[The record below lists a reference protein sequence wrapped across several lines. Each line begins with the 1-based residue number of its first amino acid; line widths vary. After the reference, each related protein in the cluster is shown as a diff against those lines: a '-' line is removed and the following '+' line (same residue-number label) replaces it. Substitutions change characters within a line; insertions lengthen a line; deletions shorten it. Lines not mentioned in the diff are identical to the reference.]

1 MKEDDIIPMFLEER
15 QAKILEMLTANGKVL
30 VKELAEIFGVTED
43 SIRKDLGTLEA
54 EGKLRRTY
62 GGAVPIQ
69 ESLKMTEA
77 NRRRISDVEAKRKI
91 AVEAVKMIS
100 PQDYIFLDNSTISIA
115 IAEILA
121 KSGKNYRILTSMI
134 DVLVMLAVNPNIEI
148 IFGGGQLNKSRD
160 CFCDVLNLE
169 FISRFHPDISFIGV
183 VGVNFKKNS
192 LSTNGIENG
201 MYKAKILTLSK
212 KNFIVAE
219 SRKLGI
225 EGKFSFAGL
234 ENVSGLITETR
245 PDKEI
250 FQTAEN
256 LNVEIIFPE

>member
-1 MKEDDIIPMFLEER
+1 MFMEER
-15 QAKILEMLTANGKVL
+15 QAKILEILAAEGKVL
-30 VKELAEIFGVTED
+30 VKELAEMFEVTED

-54 EGKLRRTY
+54 DGKLRRTY

-77 NRRRISDVEAKRKI
+77 NRRRISDVDAKRKI
-91 AVEAVKMIS
+91 AQAAIKIIS

-121 KSGKNYRILTSMI
+121 KSGKTYRILTSMI

-148 IFGGGQLNKSRD
+148 IFGGGQINKSRD

-169 FISRFHPDISFIGV
+169 FISRFHPDISFVGV
-183 VGVNFKKNS
+183 VGADFKKNS

-201 MYKAKILTLSK
+201 MYKAKILNLSR

-219 SRKLGI
+219 SRKLGT
-225 EGKFSFAGL
+225 EGKFSFATF
-234 ENVSGLITETR
+234 EKISALITETE
-245 PDKEI
+245 PPKEI
-250 FQTAEN
+250 LQSAKD
-256 LNVEIIFPE
+256 LNVEIILPE

>member
-1 MKEDDIIPMFLEER
+1 MFMEER
-15 QAKILEMLTANGKVL
+15 QAKILEMLANDGKVL
-30 VKELAEIFGVTED
+30 VKELAEIFEVTED

-77 NRRRISDVEAKRKI
+77 NKRRISDVEAKRKI
-91 AVEAVKMIS
+91 AQAAVKMIS
-100 PQDYIFLDNSTISIA
+100 PQDLIFLDNSTVSIA
-115 IAEILA
+115 IAEILT

-148 IFGGGQLNKSRD
+148 IFGGGQINKSRD

-169 FISRFHPDISFIGV
+169 FISRFRPNISFLGV
-183 VGVNFKKNS
+183 VGADLKKNS

-201 MYKAKILTLSK
+201 MYKAQILKLSK

-219 SRKLGI
+219 SRKLEI
-225 EGKFSFAGL
+225 EGKFSFATF
-234 ENVSGLITETR
+234 EKISGLITEVE
-245 PDKEI
+245 PAKEI
-250 FQTAEN
+250 LQAAKN
-256 LNVEIIFPE
+256 LNVEIILPT